1 MPKHLLQQPLCLT
14 VVGLALL
21 GSACQAPPQDPMGQ
35 GNGGQQPTPVEMV
48 TVETGFVR
56 DSSVVVASLDSRQS
70 ATINPQVS
78 GQISQVFVRLGDS
91 VETGTPLFQVD
102 PAQQQAAVATR
113 MAAVQVAQANID
125 NARANLRAAQADL
138 LRAEADV
145 EFARGRQER
154 YSQLLAEGAVSREF
168 VEGTERDLRQAEAV
182 QAAQQ
187 EQIQALEASI
197 TRAER
202 DREQAA
208 ALVNEQQVQLGF
220 FEIVAPLSGTVGEV
234 LVNPGDF
241 VTPQT
246 ALTTI
251 TQSQTLEL
259 AISIPLDRAAE
270 LRLGLPVDLLGPDD
284 QPLSRSQISFIAP
297 NVDPATQSVVARAV
311 FDNTQGQL
319 RASQFVRVRL
329 TWDQT
334 ESPLIPVNAVA
345 RVAGQTFV
353 YVAEPGEGGSPD
365 GPPALIAHQRL
376 VQLGQLQD
384 NQYQVI
390 SGVDPGEQ
398 IVATGL
404 QKIFDQAPII
414 DEQVFQQM
422 MQQMGAV
429 EGGEGGPPAEMPPG
443 SN

>member
-1 MPKHLLQQPLCLT
+1 MPKHIRQHPFNLT
-14 VVGLALL
+14 LVGWALL
-21 GSACQAPPQDPMGQ
+21 GATACQSPPQDPMGQ

-48 TVETGFVR
+48 RVETGSVR
-56 DSSVVVASLDSRQS
+56 DSSVFVASLDSRQS

-78 GQISQVFVRLGDS
+78 GQVSQVFVRLGDS

-102 PAQQQAAVATR
+102 PVQQQAAITTR
-113 MAAVQVAQANID
+113 MAAVEVAQANVD

-145 EFARGRQER
+145 EFERGRQER

-168 VEGTERDLRQAEAV
+168 VEGIDRDLQQAEAV

-187 EQIQALEASI
+187 EQIQALEAAL

-202 DREQAA
+202 DLDQAA

-234 LVNPGDF
+234 RVNPGDY

-270 LRLGLPVDLLGPDD
+270 LRLGLPVELLGSDD
-284 QPLSRSQISFIAP
+284 QPLSQSQISFIAP
-297 NVDPATQSVVARAV
+297 DVDPFTQAVVARAV

-319 RASQFVRVRL
+319 RPSQFVRVRL

-334 ESPLIPVNAVA
+334 ESPLIPVNAVT

-365 GPPALIAHQRL
+365 GPPALIAQQRL

-390 SGVDPGEQ
+390 SGLDPGEQ

-422 MQQMGAV
+422 MQQMG
-429 EGGEGGPPAEMPPG
+429 GGEGGPPPEMPPG